1 VALSD
6 MGKSLVGEINQ
17 ELIEKISNA
26 IQGETDQ
33 SLKEIINGLKKLN
46 KLLEKMD

>member
-1 VALSD
+1 VA
-6 MGKSLVGEINQ
+6 GVINQ

-33 SLKEIINGLKKLN
+33 SLHEIINGLKN
-46 KLLEKMD
+46 